1 MQTGLGS
8 SPFARRYWGN
18 RYYFLFLR
26 VLRCFNSPRSPPPGY
41 GFTGGCPDITRD
53 GFPHSEIPGSKFVCN
68 YPRLIAAYHVLRRL
82 LVPRH
87 PPCALSNLI
96 GILSIPNDTQND
108 IEDARFLILYEVV
121 KDQIQ
126 PCFLAKPN
134 KISKSFNGDNPAS
147 CGITF
152 PRKRGGTLSRLLKI
166 KLWWR

>member
-1 MQTGLGS
+1 MD
-8 SPFARRYWGN
+8 SP
-18 RYYFLFLR
+18 
-26 VLRCFNSPRSPPPGY
+26 
-41 GFTGGCPDITRD
+41 GGCPNITRD
-53 GFPHSEIPGSKFVCN
+53 RFPHSEIPGSKFVCN

-152 PRKRGGTLSRLLKI
+152 PPSAGRSPNYSKSNLGGDNRDRTGNLRLAKPALSQLSYIPGKI
-166 KLWWR
+166 SS